1 MVRGMIASVALP
13 AAPVAWRRACV
24 RCGTDMGTM
33 APGGKVILSLH
44 DLFAVLSGAGPAG
57 TALVTGRPGIA
68 RRGSLRP
75 FLVDGAAC
83 GGLVGSVEDRA
94 RFLQLHLRDGEL
106 DGPGS

>member
-1 MVRGMIASVALP
+1 
-13 AAPVAWRRACV
+13 
-24 RCGTDMGTM
+24 MGTM

-44 DLFAVLSGAGPAG
+44 DLFAVLSGAGRRYRAG
-57 TALVTGRPGIA
+57 NSRPGIA